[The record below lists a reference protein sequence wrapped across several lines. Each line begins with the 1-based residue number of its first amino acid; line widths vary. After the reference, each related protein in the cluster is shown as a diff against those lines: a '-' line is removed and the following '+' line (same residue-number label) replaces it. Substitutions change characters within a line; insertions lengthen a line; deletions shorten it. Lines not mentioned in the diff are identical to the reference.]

1 MLNLT
6 INSQLFVLLFLLNI
20 DKHQNQDME
29 WGTLE
34 DSRRQKV
41 DNPVFNQDNF
51 LIFASSDRNQKKY
64 L

>member
-51 LIFASSDRNQKKY
+51 LIFASSDRNQKNY

>member
-1 MLNLT
+1 MINLI

-34 DSRRQKV
+34 DLRRQKV
-41 DNPVFNQDNF
+41 DNPVFNQDIF
-51 LIFASSDRNQKKY
+51 LIFASSDHNQKNY

>member
-20 DKHQNQDME
+20 DKYQNQDME

-34 DSRRQKV
+34 DLRRQKV

-51 LIFASSDRNQKKY
+51 LIFGSSDHNQKKY